1 MSGFMGYLLNVTMF
15 VQKHFYAY
23 MSVAAINKA
32 LYVWP
37 VPVNAASQQ

>member
-1 MSGFMGYLLNVTMF
+1 MSRLDHSICLWEGYLLNVTMF

-32 LYVWP
+32 LYV
-37 VPVNAASQQ
+37 